1 MNRKGSPLTMYY
13 EIFLGL
19 RYLRAKRKQAFI
31 SVITVISILGVM
43 VGVMSLVVVLSVMNG
58 YRADLMSKILGVNAH
73 VLILSYGGP
82 FENYREISS
91 RVKKMEG
98 VLAASPFIYA
108 QVMLN
113 HAGNVSG
120 AVLRAID
127 STDQDQLKYLGP
139 MIKSGSLSSLASK
152 SDGYPTIIVGRELA
166 RQLGVHPG
174 LTLTVVAPE
183 GKVTPLG
190 RAPESR
196 QFKVVGLFDSGMYEY
211 DASMVWVDLKEAQRL
226 LGMGDKVTGVEV
238 RVADV
243 YSADKLGESIQ
254 KALGYPFWTKD
265 WMRMNRNLF
274 AALKLEKITMF
285 VILTMIV
292 LVGALNIINTLVMAV
307 MEKRKEV
314 AILRAMGAKAKSVM
328 AIFMIQGVV
337 VGILGTV
344 AGLASGLLI
353 CHLLA
358 KYKFIS
364 LPADVYYIST
374 LPVQVQ
380 WADVVFVAV
389 AAVLISLLATIYPS
403 FRASKVN
410 PVEALRYE

>member
-1 MNRKGSPLTMYY
+1 
-13 EIFLGL
+13 
-19 RYLRAKRKQAFI
+19 
-31 SVITVISILGVM
+31 
-43 VGVMSLVVVLSVMNG
+43 MSLVVVLSVMNG

-73 VLILSYGGP
+73 VLVLSYGGP
-82 FENYREISS
+82 IENYREICSKVE
-91 RVKKMEG
+91 RMEHI
-98 VLAASPFIYA
+98 LAASPFIYA

-120 AVLRAID
+120 AVLRGID
-127 STDQDQLKYLGP
+127 STDQDHLSYLEP
-139 MIKSGSLSSLASK
+139 MIRSGSLSYLGSK
-152 SDGYPTIIVGRELA
+152 SDGYSTIIVGRELA
-166 RQLGVHPG
+166 RQLAVHPG

-190 RAPESR
+190 RAPQSR
-196 QFKVVGLFDSGMYEY
+196 KFKVVGLFDSGMYEY
-211 DASMVWVDLKEAQRL
+211 DASIVWMDIKEAQDL
-226 LGMGDKVTGVEV
+226 LGMGDRVSGVEV

-243 YSADKLGESIQ
+243 YSADKVAESIQ
-254 KALGYPFWTKD
+254 KTLGYPFWTKD
-265 WMRMNRNLF
+265 WMQMNRNLF

-307 MEKRKEV
+307 IEKRKEV
-314 AILRAMGAKAKSVM
+314 AILRAMGAKAKSIM

-353 CHLLA
+353 CFLLG

-374 LPVQVQ
+374 LPVQIQ

-389 AAVLISLLATIYPS
+389 AAVIISLLATLYPS

>member
-1 MNRKGSPLTMYY
+1 MYY
-13 EIFLGL
+13 EIFIGL

-31 SVITVISILGVM
+31 SVITLISVLGVM
-43 VGVMSLVVVLSVMNG
+43 VGVMSLIVVLSVMNG

-82 FENYREISS
+82 FDNYRQVGHK
-91 RVKKMEG
+91 VKRMEG
-98 VLAASPFIYA
+98 VEASSPFIYA

-120 AVLRAID
+120 AVLRGVD
-127 STDQDQLKYLGP
+127 SSDEDHLRYLEP
-139 MIKSGSLSSLASK
+139 MIKSGSITSLTAR
-152 SDGYPTIIVGRELA
+152 SDGYPTIIVGKELA
-166 RQLGVHPG
+166 RQLAVHPG

-190 RAPESR
+190 RAPYSKKY
-196 QFKVVGLFDSGMYEY
+196 KVVGLFDSGMYEY
-211 DASMVWVDLKEAQRL
+211 DASMVWMDLKEAQEL
-226 LGMGDKVTGVEV
+226 LGMGDRVTGVEV
-238 RVADV
+238 RVKDV
-243 YSADKLGESIQ
+243 YKADRIAENIQ

-265 WMRMNRNLF
+265 WMMMNRNLF

-292 LVGALNIINTLVMAV
+292 LVGALNIINTLVMLV

-314 AILRAMGAKAKSVM
+314 AILRAMGAKAKGVM
-328 AIFMIQGVV
+328 AIFMVQGVV

-344 AGLASGLLI
+344 AGLISGLTL
-353 CHLLA
+353 CYLLA

-374 LPVQVQ
+374 LPVKVQ
-380 WADVVFVAV
+380 WVDVVFVAV
-389 AAVLISLLATIYPS
+389 AAVVISLLATIYPS
-403 FRASKVN
+403 YRASKVN

>member
-1 MNRKGSPLTMYY
+1 MYY

-19 RYLRAKRKQAFI
+19 RYLRAKRKQAFV

-43 VGVMSLVVVLSVMNG
+43 AGVMSLVVVLSVMNG

-73 VLILSYGGP
+73 VLVLSYGGP
-82 FENYREISS
+82 IENYREICSKVE
-91 RVKKMEG
+91 RMEHI
-98 VLAASPFIYA
+98 LAASPFIYA

-120 AVLRAID
+120 AVLRGID
-127 STDQDQLKYLGP
+127 STDQDHLSYLEP
-139 MIKSGSLSSLASK
+139 MIRSGSLSSLGSK
-152 SDGYPTIIVGRELA
+152 SDGYSTIIVGRELA
-166 RQLGVHPG
+166 RQLAVHPG

-190 RAPESR
+190 RAPQSR
-196 QFKVVGLFDSGMYEY
+196 KFKVVGLFDSGMYEY
-211 DASMVWVDLKEAQRL
+211 DASMVWMDIKEAQDL
-226 LGMGDKVTGVEV
+226 LGMGDRVSGVEM

-243 YSADKLGESIQ
+243 YSADKVAESIQ
-254 KALGYPFWTKD
+254 KTLGYPFWTKD
-265 WMRMNRNLF
+265 WMQMNRNLF

-307 MEKRKEV
+307 IEKRKEV
-314 AILRAMGAKAKSVM
+314 AILRAMGAKAKSIM

-353 CHLLA
+353 CFLLG

-389 AAVLISLLATIYPS
+389 AAVIISLLATLYPS